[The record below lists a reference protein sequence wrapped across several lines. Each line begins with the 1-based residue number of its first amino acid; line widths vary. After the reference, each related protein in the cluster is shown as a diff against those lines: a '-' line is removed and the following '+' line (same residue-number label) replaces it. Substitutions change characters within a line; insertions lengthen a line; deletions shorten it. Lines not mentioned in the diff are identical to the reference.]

1 MRTGKQVFNYYK
13 YAVIWAE
20 KILAEDSRYSLSKA
34 YEIDTV
40 FGQLVESRLTTLRER
55 LESSKR
61 LSRLLWIAA
70 SKQWAQQTISW
81 VASRNKD
88 IDLMLDDYKNLST
101 ADFLHKY
108 PELDVGDEE
117 DLAIAIKQVEDKFI
131 DQMQQKFIEALRKV
145 RHAVELLTGVE
156 DD

>member
-55 LESSKR
+55 LESSRR
-61 LSRLLWIAA
+61 LSRLL
-70 SKQWAQQTISW
+70 
-81 VASRNKD
+81 
-88 IDLMLDDYKNLST
+88 
-101 ADFLHKY
+101 
-108 PELDVGDEE
+108 
-117 DLAIAIKQVEDKFI
+117 
-131 DQMQQKFIEALRKV
+131 
-145 RHAVELLTGVE
+145 
-156 DD
+156 